1 MIAFIRGHKDHRVDG
16 GLRWGVEPICA
27 VLSEHGCRIAPST
40 YYERASRGPS
50 RRDQRDEQ
58 IAALIAA
65 ERERSRFVRALGSRK
80 RWLRLR
86 GQGQEVARCTVER
99 IMRQR
104 GWEGARRGRAVRT
117 TVPAGHA
124 ARPADLVQRQF
135 DAIAPNRLWVADFTY
150 CPTWD
155 GMVCV
160 AFVIDAFSRR
170 ITGWRAATTMT
181 TALVLDALEH
191 AVWTRVR
198 DGVADLAGLVHHHDA
213 GRQYTSIA
221 FTGRLVQAG
230 ADPSVGSVGDAYDNA
245 LAETTIGLFKTELI
259 KPQGPWRDLDQAEAA
274 TLEWVHWYNTERSHQ
289 ATDDLTPVA
298 AEEIHYRFRAALE
311 QAG

>member
-1 MIAFIRGHKDHRVDG
+1 VIAFIREHKDHRVDG

-289 ATDDLTPVA
+289 AIDDLTPVA